1 MTLTQ
6 LDAFALTLLIEAT
19 VAAGLGRALKLDPVQ
34 CALAAMA
41 GSAATHPTL
50 WAIYH
55 PAQDY
60 LGAHTIPILELA
72 IMAVETLPYRALAT
86 KRWLLAALLSG
97 VANGASWG
105 IGEIIYAL
113 A

>member
-1 MTLTQ
+1 MTQ
-6 LDAFALTLLIEAT
+6 LDAFALTLLIEAA
-19 VAAGLGRALKLDPVQ
+19 VAAALGRALKLDPVQ

-41 GSAATHPTL
+41 GSAVTHPIL
-50 WAIYH
+50 WAIYR

-60 LGAHTIPILELA
+60 LGAHTIPILELL
-72 IMAVETLPYRALAT
+72 IMATETLAYRTLAT
-86 KRWLLAALLSG
+86 KRWLLAGLLSI

-105 IGEIIYAL
+105 IGEVIYAL